1 MKGGRRIIGLL
12 AAVIVVAG
20 LRADEPILGP
30 RPGYTDKPISAVP
43 NADAIGRR
51 IWAPGL
57 NEGFVPQGVAL
68 AGDRLL
74 VSAYR
79 GSQSDPASGES
90 RVFAVDLATGDAT
103 GQFVLPEDV
112 VHPGGLAVG
121 GANLFV
127 ADGGKLLRVDLLR
140 SLAAGRA
147 VVTGRRSV
155 AREMGP
161 SFLTLHEGALWFGPF
176 KRETG
181 PAPRLYRVPVEA
193 IFVKG
198 RIPPLLPRDA
208 THSLPIPLLVQG
220 VVFDRENRLWLSA
233 SVQKEGWL
241 YRVAAENGRVL
252 ARHAM
257 PPGIEGLA
265 ATATDRIWSVGEC
278 GSQRWLKSATF
289 YPLLFE
295 IDPARLVDASP

>member
-1 MKGGRRIIGLL
+1 MNGARWVFGLL
-12 AAVIVVAG
+12 AAFVATG
-20 LRADEPILGP
+20 GACADEPILGP
-30 RPGYTDKPISAVP
+30 RPDYTDKPISAVP

-57 NEGFVPQGVAL
+57 NDGFVPQGVAL

-74 VSAYR
+74 VSCYR
-79 GSQSDPASGES
+79 GGGSDAASGES
-90 RVFAVDLATGDAT
+90 RIFAVDPATGAVT
-103 GQFVLPEDV
+103 GQFVLPADV
-112 VHPGGLAVG
+112 GHPGGLAVD
-121 GANLFV
+121 GATLFV
-127 ADGGKLLRVDLLR
+127 ADGGKLLRLDLPR
-140 SLAAGRA
+140 SLATGRA
-147 VVTGRRSV
+147 VVTGRRSI

-161 SFLTLHEGALWFGPF
+161 SFLTWHDGALWFGPF

-181 PAPRLYRVPVEA
+181 PAPRLYRVPVEVV
-193 IFVKG
+193 FVEG
-198 RIPPLLPRDA
+198 RVTPLLPRDA

-220 VVFDRENRLWLSA
+220 VVFDDRNQLWLSA

-241 YRVAAENGRVL
+241 YRVAVADGRVL

-265 ATATDRIWSVGEC
+265 ATAAGRIWSVGEC
-278 GSQRWLKSATF
+278 GSQRWLKSAAF

-295 IDPARLVDASP
+295 IDPERLMPASL

>member
-1 MKGGRRIIGLL
+1 MKGGRWILGLL
-12 AAVIVVAG
+12 AAFVAASG
-20 LRADEPILGP
+20 AHADDPILGQ
-30 RPGYTDKPISAVP
+30 RPDYTDKAVSAVP

-57 NEGFVPQGVAL
+57 DDGFVPQGVAL
-68 AGDRLL
+68 DGDRLL

-79 GSQSDPASGES
+79 GSRSDPASGES
-90 RVFAVDLATGDAT
+90 RIFAVDAETGDVT
-103 GQFVLPEDV
+103 GQFVLPEYV
-112 VHPGGLAVG
+112 VHPGGLAVD
-121 GANLFV
+121 GAILFV
-127 ADGGKLLRVDLLR
+127 ADGGKLLRLDLPR
-140 SLAAGRA
+140 SLATGRA
-147 VVTGRRSV
+147 VVTDRRSL

-161 SFLTLHEGALWFGPF
+161 SFLTLHEGALWFGAF

-181 PAPRLYRVPVEA
+181 PVPRLYRVPVDA

-198 RIPPLLPRDA
+198 QVPPLLPRDA

-220 VVFDRENRLWLSA
+220 VAFDRENRLWLSA

-241 YRVAAENGRVL
+241 YRVAVENGRML

-265 ATATDRIWSVGEC
+265 ATATGRIWSVGEC

-295 IDPARLVDASP
+295 IDPARLADASP